1 MDNFIEVIDITKTY
15 WSEDSNTE
23 TKVVL
28 PSLSIKEIVMS
39 GPQAVARQYDA
50 HYRWA

>member
-15 WSEDSNTE
+15 WSGDSNIE

-28 PSLSIKEIVMS
+28 PLSLNIKEGEIVMFLGS
-39 GPQAVARQYDA
+39 
-50 HYRWA
+50 

>member
-1 MDNFIEVIDITKTY
+1 MENFIEVIDITKTY

-28 PSLSIKEIVMS
+28 PLSLNIKESEIVMFL
-39 GPQAVARQYDA
+39 GLQAVARQ
-50 HYRWA
+50 H